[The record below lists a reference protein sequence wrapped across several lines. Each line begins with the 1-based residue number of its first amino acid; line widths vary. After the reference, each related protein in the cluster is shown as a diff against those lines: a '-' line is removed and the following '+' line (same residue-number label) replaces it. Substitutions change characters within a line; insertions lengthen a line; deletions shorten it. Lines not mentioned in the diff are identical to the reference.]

1 MKAINKFFYALLA
14 FVVVGMVSCTKEA
27 ATHEPGAPELDG
39 CYGVYFPDATVYEA
53 QGPMGELSLDPSEA
67 TTFTYVAFRENT
79 DGEITVPVE
88 IVKNTTD
95 ADGNPMYTVSDI
107 VFGDGEDVAQFTVSL
122 SDKAEVG
129 VPYTLIL
136 SVKNDPLYV
145 KQYDITTTP
154 TFSVTINRVKWIEV
168 GYQLPAEYE
177 TPGLWC
183 EYSEDMVAAWYGI
196 TQPLVYPVKVAVR
209 ADSVVSE
216 EAFLA
221 ALAGNGPEEDLAGI
235 YRVSNAYDI
244 FGQLSG
250 FTPYDASF
258 LIYVDDIDHVHIP
271 LQEVGLTVND
281 GDGIGPVMIYSMVHY
296 YLDNGAAPTDDM
308 YGSFRGGK
316 ITFPVKS
323 LLGCPGGS
331 YAGKNTYYVNSNGL
345 WSLTIA
351 PALGSYELVMPD
363 AEQDG
368 DFSFRAVEL
377 ADDALFYSESQAA
390 TWVPTLEEG
399 RCEVSTKDADR
410 IFYSKY
416 GVIYRLPS
424 LYAEGYP
431 VYFAVKDGVVSL
443 PGEYA
448 VQNTGLVQNG
458 YEVMMAIDAA
468 ASTYDATT
476 GELSLVAEFF
486 SGEGDAAVTYGVFSE
501 LISTEAPEFNV
512 SPLLDL
518 KNDFTYKPFFSA
530 QLTSKFM
537 DAQFEA
543 SVEVG
548 TCLNEDMAELFG
560 TAYRMPSLYTA
571 GYDIYF
577 VADEEGNVAT
587 TVGYELQ
594 ATGVNIYGKPA
605 YMQIVGGTCTE
616 AGVTLQAR
624 FVDLEGTPLVPALCK
639 ETMSNYVWVDVATG
653 SWECN
658 VLSQPLAGL
667 TLQNAQGTNLYR
679 VVNFLSKVS
688 GVEGNHFVFTWDK
701 TTNLCEVQGLIDTG
715 IAASALGVSGVNE
728 NIHFAD
734 EKTTWNSLGYDD
746 TWESLYADYGASV
759 QPYYSPEYNA
769 FVFRVSY
776 FLPEAGGALSF
787 TTSTGK
793 TNFVN
798 EIFYLDG
805 EVSEGPQW
813 VDVATGSY
821 YSALFTD
828 ADGYYVPFTNRKLQ
842 NLENT
847 NEFRVVNFTDA
858 GTDFNFTWDTTTNKC
873 EVVGFNDTGVDAAQY
888 GGNGNLFTCD
898 FRTFYQWIGYDYT
911 WEQLAA
917 GLKQDVQPYFDT
929 QYGEFVFFVQV
940 TAPEMGVGMALGEGF
955 AEYFVPDSPA
965 AAASLSSANATIK
978 KATSIKG
985 ATVKKHAA
993 AKNSKISSAY
1003 KSINLGV
1010 AKMSKE
1016 AKAVRSLKTVTPVKR
1031 GAKVQQAML

>member
-27 ATHEPGAPELDG
+27 ATYEPGAPELDG

-107 VFGDGEDVAQFTVSL
+107 VFGDGEDVAQFTVTL

-129 VPYTLIL
+129 VPYTLTL
-136 SVKNDPLYV
+136 SVANDPLYV

-183 EYSEDMVAAWYGI
+183 EYSEDMVAAWYSF

-244 FGQLSG
+244 FGQVSG

-296 YLDNGAAPTDDM
+296 YLDNGGQPSDDM
-308 YGSFRGGK
+308 YGSIRGGK

-331 YAGKNTYYVNSNGL
+331 YAGSNTYYVNNNGL

-363 AEQDG
+363 AEEDG
-368 DFSFRAVEL
+368 DFSFREVKL

-390 TWVPTLEEG
+390 AWTPTLEEG

-410 IFYSKY
+410 IFHSKY
-416 GVIYRLPS
+416 GTLYRLPD
-424 LYAEGYP
+424 LYAVGYP
-431 VYFAVKDGVVSL
+431 IYFAVKDGVVTL
-443 PGEYA
+443 PGQYA
-448 VQNTGLVQNG
+448 VQNTGLVQSG
-458 YEVMMAIDAA
+458 YEVMMAIDTE
-468 ASTYDATT
+468 ASTFDATT
-476 GELSLVAEFF
+476 GELALAAEFF
-486 SGEGDAAVTYGVFSE
+486 VGEGDDAVSYGVFAE
-501 LISTEAPEFNV
+501 LISTEAPEFPV
-512 SPLLDL
+512 TPMLDL
-518 KNDFTYKPFFSA
+518 KNDFSYKELFSA
-530 QLTSKFM
+530 ILKSAFLKSE
-537 DAQFEA
+537 FEA
-543 SVEVG
+543 TVEQG
-548 TCLNEDMAELFG
+548 TSLVDAELFG
-560 TAYRMPSLYTA
+560 TAYRMPGLYTA

-577 VADEEGNVAT
+577 VADEEGNVGITA
-587 TVGYELQ
+587 GYELQ

-605 YMQIVGGTCTE
+605 YMQIVGGTCSE

-624 FVDLEGTPLVPALCK
+624 FVDSEGTALVPGLCK

-658 VLSQPLAGL
+658 VLKNPIAGL

-679 VVNFLSKVS
+679 VVDFMAAAT

-701 TTNLCEVQGLIDTG
+701 TSNLCEVQGLIDTG
-715 IAASALGVSGVNE
+715 IPASALGVSGVNE
-728 NIHFAD
+728 NVHFAD
-734 EKTTWNSLGYDD
+734 EKTTWNTLGYDD

-776 FLPEAGGALSF
+776 FLPEAGGALTF
-787 TTSTGK
+787 PTSNGGK

-821 YSALFTD
+821 YSVLFTD
-828 ADGYYVPFTNRKLQ
+828 ADNYYVPFTNRKLQ

-847 NEFRVVNFTDA
+847 NEFRIVNFTDA
-858 GTDFNFTWDTTTNKC
+858 GTDFNFTWDTTTHK
-873 EVVGFNDTGVDAAQY
+873 VDVIGLNDTGVDSTPM
-888 GGNGNLFTCD
+888 GGKGNIFACD
-898 FRTFYQWIGYDYT
+898 LKTFYQGMGYDYT
-911 WEQLAA
+911 WDQITA
-917 GLKQDVQPYFDT
+917 GVGEDVQSYFDT

-965 AAASLSSANATIK
+965 AAASLSSANASIK

-1031 GAKVQQAML
+1031 GAKVEQAIL

>member
-27 ATHEPGAPELDG
+27 THEPGAPELEG

-53 QGPMGELSLDPSEA
+53 QGPMGDLSLDPSEA

-79 DGEITVPVE
+79 DGEITVPVKVIE
-88 IVKNTTD
+88 NTTD
-95 ADGNPMYTVSDI
+95 AEGTPMYTVSDI
-107 VFGDGEDVAQFTVSL
+107 VFGDGEDVAQFTVAL
-122 SDKAEVG
+122 SEKAEVG
-129 VPYTLIL
+129 VPYTLTL
-136 SVKNDPLYV
+136 EVENDPLYV
-145 KQYDITTTP
+145 KQYDITTVP
-154 TFSVTINRVKWIEV
+154 SLSVTINRVKWISLGKCQFTEDLITSWWGFNWDYPTHPTYLVEV
-168 GYQLPAEYE
+168 Q
-177 TPGLWC
+177 
-183 EYSEDMVAAWYGI
+183 
-196 TQPLVYPVKVAVR
+196 VR
-209 ADSVVSE
+209 ADSIDQA
-216 EAFLA
+216 AFDA
-221 ALAGNGPEEDLAGI
+221 AIAGTGEDSGLSGI
-235 YRVSNAYDI
+235 YRMVNAWLVGPWGDDSDKEYNESI
-244 FGQLSG
+244 AANPIYTIINAQ
-250 FTPYDASF
+250 PYDK
-258 LIYVDDIDHVHIP
+258 VWIP
-271 LQEVGLTVND
+271 LQEIGLAIN
-281 GDGIGPVMIYSMVHY
+281 GGMASIYSYPAALTDLGRASDVQDSMY
-296 YLDNGAAPTDDM
+296 GKIENGA
-308 YGSFRGGK
+308 
-316 ITFPVKS
+316 ITFPAEKS
-323 LLGCPGGS
+323 LLGCPGGD
-331 YAGKNTYYVNSNGL
+331 YVGTNTYSANTDGAFKLVLS
-345 WSLTIA
+345 A
-351 PALGSYELVMPD
+351 ALGTYELAMPD
-363 AEQDG
+363 AEEDG
-368 DFSFRAVEL
+368 DFSFREVKLSDEAM
-377 ADDALFYSESQAA
+377 FYSESQAA
-390 TWVPTLEEG
+390 TWAPVLEEG

-410 IFYSKY
+410 IFRSEY
-416 GVIYRLPS
+416 GVLYRLPD

-431 VYFAVKDGVVSL
+431 IYFAVKDGVVTL
-443 PGEYA
+443 PKEYA

-458 YEVMMAIDAA
+458 FEVKMDIDAA
-468 ASTYDATT
+468 ASTFDAAT

-518 KNDFTYKPFFSA
+518 KNDFTYKPFFA
-530 QLTSKFM
+530 ANMTSKFM

-679 VVNFLSKVS
+679 VVNFLSKAS

-746 TWESLYADYGASV
+746 TWESLYADYGVSV

-776 FLPEAGGALSF
+776 FLPEAEGALTF
-787 TTSTGK
+787 PTSTGGK

-798 EIFYLDG
+798 EVFYLDG

-813 VDVATGSY
+813 VDVCTGSY
-821 YSALFTD
+821 YSSLFID
-828 ADGYYVPFTNRKLQ
+828 ADNYYVPFTGRKLQ

-847 NEFRVVNFTDA
+847 NEFRIVNFTDA
-858 GTDFNFTWDTTTNKC
+858 GTDFNFTWDTTTHKVD
-873 EVVGFNDTGVDAAQY
+873 VVGLNDTGVDSTPM
-888 GGNGNLFTCD
+888 GGKGNIFACD
-898 FRTFYQWIGYDYT
+898 VRTFFKSMGYDLT
-911 WEQLAA
+911 WEQVASQIGGDA
-917 GLKQDVQPYFDT
+917 QSYFDT
-929 QYGEFVFFVQV
+929 QYGEFVFNLVLA
-940 TAPEMGVGMALGEGF
+940 APEMGPGVALGGGTIYTD
-955 AEYFVPDSPA
+955 YFVPDSA
-965 AAASLSSANATIK
+965 AATASVSSANATLK
-978 KATSIKG
+978 KATAVKN

-993 AKNSKISSAY
+993 AKNSKTSMI
-1003 KSINLGV
+1003 KSMNLGT
-1010 AKMSKE
+1010 AKLS
-1016 AKAVRSLKTVTPVKR
+1016 KAVEAARTLKTATPVKR
-1031 GAKVQQAML
+1031 GAKVEQAIL

>member
-14 FVVVGMVSCTKEA
+14 FLVVGMVSCTEA
-27 ATHEPGAPELDG
+27 TTHEPGAPEVEG
-39 CYGVYFPDATVYEA
+39 CYAVYFPDANTYA
-53 QGPMGELSLDPSEA
+53 NQGPMGTLSLDPSA
-67 TTFTYVAFRENT
+67 STTFTYVAFRENT
-79 DGEITVPVE
+79 DGEAIVPVD
-88 IVKNTTD
+88 IVENTTD
-95 ADGNPMYTVSDI
+95 AEGNPMYTVSDI

-129 VPYTLIL
+129 VPYTLTL
-136 SVKNDPLYV
+136 AVKNDPKFV
-145 KQYDITTTP
+145 KQYDATSIP
-154 TFSVTINRVKWIEV
+154 AFSVTINRVKWISLGKCMFTEDLLTSWWGFGFDPVHPTYAVEV
-168 GYQLPAEYE
+168 Q
-177 TPGLWC
+177 
-183 EYSEDMVAAWYGI
+183 
-196 TQPLVYPVKVAVR
+196 VR
-209 ADSVVSE
+209 ADSIDQA
-216 EAFLA
+216 AFDA
-221 ALAGNGPEEDLAGI
+221 AIAGTGDDSGLSGI
-235 YRVSNAYDI
+235 YRIVNGWRVGPWGDEADPEWMDYINADPVYTI
-244 FGQLSG
+244 IYAN
-250 FTPYDASF
+250 PYDKVS
-258 LIYVDDIDHVHIP
+258 IP
-271 LQEVGLTVND
+271 LQEI
-281 GDGIGPVMIYSMVHY
+281 GISINGGMASIYSYPEALKDLGRDDEIEDEMY
-296 YLDNGAAPTDDM
+296 GCIKNGA
-308 YGSFRGGK
+308 
-316 ITFPVKS
+316 ITLPLENG

-331 YAGKNTYYVNSNGL
+331 YVGSNYYGANSDGAFKL
-345 WSLTIA
+345 VLS

-368 DFSFRAVEL
+368 DFSFRDVEL

-390 TWVPTLEEG
+390 TWVPTLEQG

-416 GVIYRLPS
+416 GVLYRLPS

-431 VYFAVKDGVVSL
+431 VYFAVKDGVITL
-443 PGEYA
+443 PLDYLA
-448 VQNTGLVQNG
+448 QNTGLVQNG

-468 ASTYDATT
+468 ASTFDAET
-476 GELSLVAEFF
+476 GELSLVAEFY
-486 SGEGDAAVTYGVFSE
+486 SGEGDNAVTYGVFSE

-537 DAQFEA
+537 NDKFEA

-560 TAYRMPSLYTA
+560 TAYRMPSLYTN

-624 FVDLEGTPLVPALCK
+624 FVDIEGEALVPALCK

-679 VVNFLSKVS
+679 VVNFLSKFS

-701 TTNLCEVQGLIDTG
+701 TSNLCEVQGLIDTG
-715 IAASALGVSGVNE
+715 IAASALGVNGVSE

-734 EKTTWNSLGYDD
+734 EKTTWNTLGYDD
-746 TWESLYADYGASV
+746 TWESLYADYGVSV

-776 FLPEAGGALSF
+776 FLPEEEGALTF
-787 TTSTGK
+787 PTSNGGK

-813 VDVATGSY
+813 VDVCTGSY
-821 YSALFTD
+821 YSSLFID
-828 ADGYYVPFTNRKLQ
+828 ADNYYVPFTNRKLQ

-847 NEFRVVNFTDA
+847 NEFRIVNFTDA
-858 GTDFNFTWDTTTNKC
+858 GTDFNFTWDTTTHKVD
-873 EVVGFNDTGVDAAQY
+873 VVGLNDTGVDSTPM
-888 GGNGNLFTCD
+888 GGKGNIFACD
-898 FRTFYQWIGYDYT
+898 VRTFFKSMGYDLT
-911 WEQLAA
+911 WEQVASQIGGDA
-917 GLKQDVQPYFDT
+917 QSYFDT
-929 QYGEFVFFVQV
+929 QYGEFVFNLVLA
-940 TAPEMGVGMALGEGF
+940 APEMGPGVALGGGTIYTD
-955 AEYFVPDSPA
+955 YFVPDSA
-965 AAASLSSANATIK
+965 AATASVSSANATLK
-978 KATSIKG
+978 KATAVKN

-993 AKNSKISSAY
+993 AKNSKTSMI
-1003 KSINLGV
+1003 KSMNLGT
-1010 AKMSKE
+1010 AKLSKTVE
-1016 AKAVRSLKTVTPVKR
+1016 ATRTLKTATPVKR
-1031 GAKVQQAML
+1031 GAKVKQAIL

>member
-14 FVVVGMVSCTKEA
+14 FMVVGMVSCTKEA
-27 ATHEPGAPELDG
+27 TTHEPGAPELEG

-53 QGPMGELSLDPSEA
+53 QGPMGDLSLDPSEA

-79 DGEITVPVE
+79 DGEITVPVKVIE
-88 IVKNTTD
+88 NTTD
-95 ADGNPMYTVSDI
+95 AEGTPMYTVSDI
-107 VFGDGEDVAQFTVSL
+107 VFGDGEDVAQFTVAL
-122 SDKAEVG
+122 SEKAEVG
-129 VPYTLIL
+129 VPYTLTL
-136 SVKNDPLYV
+136 EVENDPLYV
-145 KQYDITTTP
+145 KQYDITTVP
-154 TFSVTINRVKWIEV
+154 SLSVTINRVKWISLGKCQFTEDLLTSWWGFNWDYPTHPTYLVEV
-168 GYQLPAEYE
+168 Q
-177 TPGLWC
+177 
-183 EYSEDMVAAWYGI
+183 
-196 TQPLVYPVKVAVR
+196 VR
-209 ADSVVSE
+209 ADSIDQA
-216 EAFLA
+216 AFDA
-221 ALAGNGPEEDLAGI
+221 AIAGTGEDSGLSGI
-235 YRVSNAYDI
+235 YRMVNAWLVGPWGDDSDKEYNESI
-244 FGQLSG
+244 AANPIYTIINAQ
-250 FTPYDASF
+250 PYDK
-258 LIYVDDIDHVHIP
+258 VWIP
-271 LQEVGLTVND
+271 LQEIGLAIN
-281 GDGIGPVMIYSMVHY
+281 GGMASIYSYPAALTDLGRASDVQDSMY
-296 YLDNGAAPTDDM
+296 GKIENGA
-308 YGSFRGGK
+308 
-316 ITFPVKS
+316 ITFPAEKS
-323 LLGCPGGS
+323 LLGCPGGD
-331 YAGKNTYYVNSNGL
+331 YVGTNTYSANTDGAFKLVLS
-345 WSLTIA
+345 A
-351 PALGSYELVMPD
+351 ALGTYELAMPD
-363 AEQDG
+363 AEEDG
-368 DFSFRAVEL
+368 DFSFREVKL
-377 ADDALFYSESQAA
+377 ADEAMFYSESQAA
-390 TWVPTLEEG
+390 TWAPVLEEG

-410 IFYSKY
+410 IFRSEY
-416 GVIYRLPS
+416 GVLYRLPD

-431 VYFAVKDGVVSL
+431 IYFAVKDGVVTL
-443 PGEYA
+443 PKEYA

-458 YEVMMAIDAA
+458 FEVKMDIDAA
-468 ASTYDATT
+468 ASTFDAAT

-518 KNDFTYKPFFSA
+518 KNDFTYKPFFA
-530 QLTSKFM
+530 ANMTSKFM

-679 VVNFLSKVS
+679 VVNFLSKAS

-715 IAASALGVSGVNE
+715 IAASALGVSGVSE

-746 TWESLYADYGASV
+746 TWESLYADYGVSV

-776 FLPEAGGALSF
+776 FLPEAEGALTF
-787 TTSTGK
+787 PTSNGGK

-798 EIFYLDG
+798 EVFYLDG

-813 VDVATGSY
+813 VDVCTGSY
-821 YSALFTD
+821 YSVLFTD
-828 ADGYYVPFTNRKLQ
+828 SDNYYVPFTGRKLQ

-847 NEFRVVNFTDA
+847 NEFRIVNFTDA
-858 GTDFNFTWDTTTNKC
+858 GTDFNFTWDTTTHKVD
-873 EVVGFNDTGVDAAQY
+873 VVGLNDTGVDSTPM
-888 GGNGNLFTCD
+888 GGKGNIFACD
-898 FRTFYQWIGYDYT
+898 VRTFFKSMGYDLT
-911 WEQLAA
+911 WEQVASQIGGDA
-917 GLKQDVQPYFDT
+917 QSYFDT
-929 QYGEFVFFVQV
+929 QYGEFVFNLVLA
-940 TAPEMGVGMALGEGF
+940 APEMGPGVALGGGTIYTD
-955 AEYFVPDSPA
+955 YFVPDSA
-965 AAASLSSANATIK
+965 AATASVSSANATLK
-978 KATSIKG
+978 KATAVKN

-993 AKNSKISSAY
+993 AKNSKTSMI
-1003 KSINLGV
+1003 KSMNLGT
-1010 AKMSKE
+1010 AKLS
-1016 AKAVRSLKTVTPVKR
+1016 KAVEAARTLKTATPVKR
-1031 GAKVQQAML
+1031 GAKVEQAIL

>member
-1 MKAINKFFYALLA
+1 
-14 FVVVGMVSCTKEA
+14 MVSCTKEA

-122 SDKAEVG
+122 SEKAEVG

-296 YLDNGAAPTDDM
+296 YLDNDAAPTDDM

-390 TWVPTLEEG
+390 TWVPTLEQG

-518 KNDFTYKPFFSA
+518 KNDFTYKPFFA
-530 QLTSKFM
+530 ANMTSKFM

-679 VVNFLSKVS
+679 VVNFLSKFS

-734 EKTTWNSLGYDD
+734 EKTTWNTLGYDD
-746 TWESLYADYGASV
+746 TWESLYADYGVSV

-776 FLPEAGGALSF
+776 FLPEAEGALTF
-787 TTSTGK
+787 PTSTGGK

-798 EIFYLDG
+798 EVFYLDG

-813 VDVATGSY
+813 VDVCTGSY
-821 YSALFTD
+821 YSVLFTD
-828 ADGYYVPFTNRKLQ
+828 SDNYYVPFTGRKLQ

-847 NEFRVVNFTDA
+847 NEFRIVNFTDA
-858 GTDFNFTWDTTTNKC
+858 GTDFNFTWDTTTHKVD
-873 EVVGFNDTGVDAAQY
+873 VVGLNDTGVDSTPM
-888 GGNGNLFTCD
+888 GGKGNIFACD
-898 FRTFYQWIGYDYT
+898 VRTFFKSMGYDLT
-911 WEQLAA
+911 WEQVASQIGGDA
-917 GLKQDVQPYFDT
+917 QSYFDT
-929 QYGEFVFFVQV
+929 QYGEFVFNLVLA
-940 TAPEMGVGMALGEGF
+940 APEMGPGVALGGGTIYTD
-955 AEYFVPDSPA
+955 YFVPDSA
-965 AAASLSSANATIK
+965 AATASVSSANATLK
-978 KATSIKG
+978 KATGLKN

-993 AKNSKISSAY
+993 AKNSKTSMI
-1003 KSINLGV
+1003 KSMNLGT
-1010 AKMSKE
+1010 AKLSKTVE
-1016 AKAVRSLKTVTPVKR
+1016 AARTLKTATPVKR
-1031 GAKVQQAML
+1031 GAKVEQAIL

>member
-14 FVVVGMVSCTKEA
+14 FMVVGMVSCTKEA
-27 ATHEPGAPELDG
+27 TTHEPGAPELEG

-53 QGPMGELSLDPSEA
+53 QGPMGDLSLDPSEA

-79 DGEITVPVE
+79 DGEITVPVKVIE
-88 IVKNTTD
+88 NTTD
-95 ADGNPMYTVSDI
+95 AEGTPMYTVSDI
-107 VFGDGEDVAQFTVSL
+107 VFGDGEDVAQFTVAL
-122 SDKAEVG
+122 SEKAEVG
-129 VPYTLIL
+129 VPYTLTL
-136 SVKNDPLYV
+136 EVENDPLYV
-145 KQYDITTTP
+145 KQYDITTVP
-154 TFSVTINRVKWIEV
+154 SLSVTINRVKWISLGKCQFTEDLLTSWWGFNWDYPTHPTYLVEV
-168 GYQLPAEYE
+168 Q
-177 TPGLWC
+177 
-183 EYSEDMVAAWYGI
+183 
-196 TQPLVYPVKVAVR
+196 VR
-209 ADSVVSE
+209 ADSIDQA
-216 EAFLA
+216 AFDA
-221 ALAGNGPEEDLAGI
+221 AIAGTGEDSGLSGI
-235 YRVSNAYDI
+235 YRMVNAWLVGPWGDDSDKEYNESI
-244 FGQLSG
+244 AANPIYTIINAQ
-250 FTPYDASF
+250 PYDK
-258 LIYVDDIDHVHIP
+258 VWIP
-271 LQEVGLTVND
+271 LQEIGLAIN
-281 GDGIGPVMIYSMVHY
+281 GGMASIYSYPAALTDLGRASDVQDSMY
-296 YLDNGAAPTDDM
+296 GKIENGA
-308 YGSFRGGK
+308 
-316 ITFPVKS
+316 ITFPAEKS
-323 LLGCPGGS
+323 LLGCPGGD
-331 YAGKNTYYVNSNGL
+331 YVGTNTYSANTDGAFKLVLS
-345 WSLTIA
+345 A
-351 PALGSYELVMPD
+351 ALGTYELAMPD
-363 AEQDG
+363 AEEDG
-368 DFSFRAVEL
+368 DFSFREVKL
-377 ADDALFYSESQAA
+377 ADEAMFYSESQAA
-390 TWVPTLEEG
+390 TWAPVLEEG

-410 IFYSKY
+410 IFRSEY
-416 GVIYRLPS
+416 GVLYRLPD
-424 LYAEGYP
+424 LYAVGYP
-431 VYFAVKDGVVSL
+431 IYFAVKDGVVTL
-443 PGEYA
+443 PKEYA

-458 YEVMMAIDAA
+458 FEVKMDIDAA
-468 ASTYDATT
+468 ASTFDAAT

-537 DAQFEA
+537 NDKFEA

-679 VVNFLSKVS
+679 VVNFLSKAS

-746 TWESLYADYGASV
+746 TWESLYADYGVSV

-776 FLPEAGGALSF
+776 FLPEAEGALTF
-787 TTSTGK
+787 PTSNGGK

-813 VDVATGSY
+813 VDVCTGSY
-821 YSALFTD
+821 YSSLFID
-828 ADGYYVPFTNRKLQ
+828 ADNYYVPFTGRKLQ

-847 NEFRVVNFTDA
+847 NEFRIVNFTDA
-858 GTDFNFTWDTTTNKC
+858 GTDFNFTWDTTTHKVD
-873 EVVGFNDTGVDAAQY
+873 VVGLNDTGVDSAPMD
-888 GGNGNLFTCD
+888 GKGNIFACD
-898 FRTFYQWIGYDYT
+898 VRTFFKSMGYDLT
-911 WEQLAA
+911 WEQVASQIGGDA
-917 GLKQDVQPYFDT
+917 QSYFDT
-929 QYGEFVFFVQV
+929 QYGEFVFNLVLA
-940 TAPEMGVGMALGEGF
+940 APEMGPGVALGGGTIYTD
-955 AEYFVPDSPA
+955 YFVPDSA
-965 AAASLSSANATIK
+965 AATASVSSANATLK
-978 KATSIKG
+978 KATAVKN

-993 AKNSKISSAY
+993 AKNSKTSMI
-1003 KSINLGV
+1003 KSMDLGT
-1010 AKMSKE
+1010 AKLS
-1016 AKAVRSLKTVTPVKR
+1016 KAVEAARTLKTATPVKR
-1031 GAKVQQAML
+1031 GAKVKQAIL